1 MFSQDQRFVARIYCP
16 KMDIQCKD
24 SFNLKIFC
32 ILTANL
38 VIPVCVVT
46 SSNPT
51 SITQEEVMEVMADLC
66 LVQTK
71 THCLT
76 FLMSNCLQRL
86 NTHALHAT
94 LHTSYAL
101 KIGL

>member
-1 MFSQDQRFVARIYCP
+1 M
-16 KMDIQCKD
+16 
-24 SFNLKIFC
+24 
-32 ILTANL
+32 TANL

-46 SSNPT
+46 SSNPST

-86 NTHALHAT
+86 KNRPLWPFCARKDFCFQNVMLHILIT
-94 LHTSYAL
+94 
-101 KIGL
+101 

>member
-16 KMDIQCKD
+16 KMDIQSKD
-24 SFNLKIFC
+24 SFYLKIFC

-51 SITQEEVMEVMADLC
+51 SITQEEVMEVREKNGRPVPCPD
-66 LVQTK
+66 
-71 THCLT
+71 
-76 FLMSNCLQRL
+76 
-86 NTHALHAT
+86 
-94 LHTSYAL
+94 
-101 KIGL
+101 

>member
-16 KMDIQCKD
+16 KMDIQSKD
-24 SFNLKIFC
+24 SFYQKIFC

-46 SSNPT
+46 SSNPST

-76 FLMSNCLQRL
+76 ILLSNFLQRL
-86 NTHALHAT
+86 NTHALRAT
-94 LHTSYAL
+94 GHTFC
-101 KIGL
+101 K